1 MIGIFDSGSGGLTVL
16 HAIREVLP
24 SADVMYFGDI
34 KNAPYG
40 SRSQEELSVLTIHA
54 LKLLENRGA
63 TNFVSACNS
72 VSASLALSVLDVFT
86 EKEMQIIEMVG
97 PTVSY
102 FRGSN
107 AKILLCATPATIKST
122 IYQNA
127 FGMIDIPLA
136 TVACQNLAGAIEF
149 GKSKEEI
156 RGIILESFK
165 DRDVAAFDILVLA
178 CTHYPLV
185 ADIFQELFPN
195 IVIFDPALAVAE
207 RVEKKFWPQE
217 AGSGTTHFLIS
228 KESAQFKT
236 FVERLFPHMQY
247 TLEVVE

>member
-16 HAIREVLP
+16 HAIRQVLP
-24 SADVMYFGDI
+24 SADVVYFGDI

-40 SRSQEELSVLTIHA
+40 SRSQEELSQLTIRA
-54 LKLLENRGA
+54 LKLLEKRGA

-86 EKEMQIIEMVG
+86 QKEMQIIEMVG

-102 FRGSN
+102 FKDSG
-107 AKILLCATPATIKST
+107 AKILLCATPATIRSG

-127 FGMIDIPLA
+127 FGMIDSTVD

-156 RGIILESFK
+156 RDIIVENFK
-165 DRDVAAFDILVLA
+165 QVDVSQYAVLVLA

-185 ADIFQELFPN
+185 ESIFAELFPN

-217 AGSGTTHFLIS
+217 SGSGTTHFLTS
-228 KESAQFKT
+228 QASEP
-236 FVERLFPHMQY
+236 FVAFIKKLFPNMQY

>member
-16 HAIREVLP
+16 HAIREALP
-24 SADVMYFGDI
+24 SADVVYFGDI

-40 SRSQEELSVLTIHA
+40 SRSQEELSVLTIQA
-54 LKLLENRGA
+54 LKLLEHRGA

-102 FRGSN
+102 FKGST
-107 AKILLCATPATIKST
+107 ARILLCATPATIRSG

-127 FGMIDIPLA
+127 FGMIDMPITAL
-136 TVACQNLAGAIEF
+136 ACQNLAAAIEF
-149 GKSKEEI
+149 GKSKNEI
-156 RGIILESFK
+156 RDSILENFK
-165 DRDVAAFDILVLA
+165 ETDVSQFDILVLA

-185 ADIFQELFPN
+185 MDVFEELFPN
-195 IVIFDPALAVAE
+195 VSLFDPALAVAE

-217 AGSGTTHFLIS
+217 AGSGTTTFLIS
-228 KESAQFKT
+228 QDSAPFKA
-236 FVERLFPHMQY
+236 FVERLFPNMQY